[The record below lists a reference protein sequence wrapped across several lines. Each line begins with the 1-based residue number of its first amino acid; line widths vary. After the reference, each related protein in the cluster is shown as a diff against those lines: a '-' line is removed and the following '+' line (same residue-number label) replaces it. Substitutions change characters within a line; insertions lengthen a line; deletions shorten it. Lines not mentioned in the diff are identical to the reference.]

1 MKKMEVLWEKMEV
14 LEEGEVD
21 KIMKMHVMRGKI
33 EMRGKTE
40 KFLKTVL
47 DLTLYVQ
54 NTHFLQLKWVANKST
69 KSLDTNFE
77 KFV

>member
-14 LEEGEVD
+14 LVEGEVD
-21 KIMKMHVMRGKI
+21 KIMKMHVIRGKI

-47 DLTLYVQ
+47 NITLFVQ
-54 NTHFLQLKWVANKST
+54 NTRFSQLEWVVNKSP
-69 KSLDTNFE
+69 KSRDTNFE
-77 KFV
+77 KIV

>member
-21 KIMKMHVMRGKI
+21 KIMKMHVMWGKI
-33 EMRGKTE
+33 E

-47 DLTLYVQ
+47 DLTQFVQ
-54 NTHFLQLKWVANKST
+54 NTQFSRLKWVENKSP

>member
-21 KIMKMHVMRGKI
+21 KIMKMHVIRGKI

-40 KFLKTVL
+40 KFLKTIL
-47 DLTLYVQ
+47 DLILFVQ
-54 NTHFLQLKWVANKST
+54 NTHFSRLKWVANKSP

>member
-21 KIMKMHVMRGKI
+21 KIMKMHVMQGKI